1 MADILIV
8 VPARGGSKR
17 LPGKN
22 IRPFAGRS
30 LIAHAAEAIADSDLA
45 APVLLTTD
53 DETIAAEGR
62 RHNMQVPFLRP
73 AHLASDTAST
83 ADTVLHALD
92 WFRDDSGADPEMV
105 MVLQPT
111 SPLRGGDCLR
121 TSVELLA
128 QRPDANSI
136 IAMTALDLPPS
147 SLFQEDGAG
156 VVQPLSDDTRRPV
169 YVPNGALYLTRTAS
183 LRTKRSVY
191 ADPIVPLIMD
201 PRRSID
207 IDTPA
212 DWDLALALLTAGV
225 PDAPA
230 KKADHGP
237 VHSFGDTAV

>member
-22 IRPFAGRS
+22 IRPLAGRS
-30 LIAHAAEAIADSDLA
+30 LIAHTAEAIADSKLV

-53 DETIAAEGR
+53 DEAIAEEGR
-62 RHNMQVPFLRP
+62 RYNMQVPFLRP
-73 AHLASDTAST
+73 AHLAGDAAPT

-92 WFRDDSGADPEMV
+92 WFRDDTGADPEMV

-128 QRPDANSI
+128 QQPNANSI
-136 IAMTALDLPPS
+136 IAMTILHLSPLA
-147 SLFQEDGAG
+147 LFQEDGAG
-156 VVQPLSDDTRRPV
+156 FLKPLSDDNCRPV
-169 YVPNGALYLTRTAS
+169 YAPNGALYLTRTAG
-183 LRTKRSVY
+183 LRAEHSVY
-191 ADPIVPLIMD
+191 ADPIVPLVMD
-201 PRRSID
+201 PQRSID

-212 DWDLALALLTAGV
+212 DWDLALALLAAG
-225 PDAPA
+225 PSDAPA
-230 KKADHGP
+230 KKADSGSAP
-237 VHSFGDTAV
+237 SFRNSVV